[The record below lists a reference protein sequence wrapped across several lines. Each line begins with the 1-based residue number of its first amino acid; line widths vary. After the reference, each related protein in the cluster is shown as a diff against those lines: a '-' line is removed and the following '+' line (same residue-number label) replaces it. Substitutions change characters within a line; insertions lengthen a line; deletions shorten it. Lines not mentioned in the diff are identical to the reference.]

1 MRSGRS
7 TLTNGPTRPPG
18 KPSQK
23 QMRTQPSQRDLVC
36 KALFDLVMDS
46 MAPPAA
52 RASAART
59 LLDEWGR
66 RGDGEKA
73 MSAMTLA
80 EIEDE
85 LGAGGKAGGT

>member
-1 MRSGRS
+1 M
-7 TLTNGPTRPPG
+7 
-18 KPSQK
+18 
-23 QMRTQPSQRDLVC
+23 VC
-36 KALFDLVMDS
+36 RALFNLVMDGA
-46 MAPPAA
+46 APAAA

-85 LGAGGKAGGT
+85 LGAGEKAGGT